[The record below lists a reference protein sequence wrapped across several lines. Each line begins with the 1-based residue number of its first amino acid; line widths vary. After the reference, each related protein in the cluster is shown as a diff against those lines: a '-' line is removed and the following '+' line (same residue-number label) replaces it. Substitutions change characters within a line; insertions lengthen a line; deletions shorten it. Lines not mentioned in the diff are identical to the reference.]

1 MEKPTQYSG
10 LCMVYEYEKEEFVGD
25 NISRITKE
33 HVYT

>member
-10 LCMVYEYEKEEFVGD
+10 LCMVDEYKGEEFVGD
-25 NISRITKE
+25 NISRMTKE